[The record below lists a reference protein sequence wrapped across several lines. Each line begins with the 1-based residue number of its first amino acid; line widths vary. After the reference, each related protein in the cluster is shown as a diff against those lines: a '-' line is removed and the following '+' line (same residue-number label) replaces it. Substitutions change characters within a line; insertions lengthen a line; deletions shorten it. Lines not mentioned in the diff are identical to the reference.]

1 MPVPQKNFIVE
12 WASCPPVKKLMSD
25 STKQNKI
32 LAFYL
37 GQQPDSQGRAIEDI
51 WSWDYQKLES
61 VHNYIQWLFPL
72 REKSRFNSSAPT
84 LNDEVIHAFRTS
96 EELRNR
102 LVHSFKVMLAF
113 YGLECREGEN
123 TEIVIAKSEEYL
135 SRKREW
141 IEQFNH
147 NYLRLTRILTS
158 LTDLGLKNYALALFR
173 CLDEIYNENKESIG
187 LKTYTYWKKAVN
199 S

>member
-1 MPVPQKNFIVE
+1 
-12 WASCPPVKKLMSD
+12 MSD

-37 GQQPDSQGRAIEDI
+37 GQQPDSQGRAIENI

-72 REKSRFNSSAPT
+72 REKSRFNSTAPT
-84 LNDEVIHAFRTS
+84 LNNDVIQAFRTS
-96 EELRNR
+96 EELTNR
-102 LVHSFKVMLAF
+102 LLHSFKVMLAF
-113 YGLECREGEN
+113 YGLECHEGDN
-123 TEIVIAKSEEYL
+123 AEIVIAKSADYF

-141 IEQFNH
+141 IEKFNH

-158 LTDLGLKNYALALFR
+158 LTELGLKNYALALFK
-173 CLDEIYNENKESIG
+173 CLDEIYNEDKESIG
-187 LKTYTYWKKAVN
+187 LETYTYWKKAVN

>member
-1 MPVPQKNFIVE
+1 
-12 WASCPPVKKLMSD
+12 MSY
-25 STKQNKI
+25 STKPNKI

-37 GQQPDSQGRAIEDI
+37 GQQRDSQDRAIEDI
-51 WSWDYQKLES
+51 WSWNYEKLES

-72 REKSRFNSSAPT
+72 REKSRFNSSAPR
-84 LNDEVIHAFRTS
+84 LDDEVIQAFRTS

-102 LVHSFKVMLAF
+102 LVHSFNVMLAF

-123 TEIVIAKSEEYL
+123 AEIVIAKSDEYL

-158 LTDLGLKNYALALFR
+158 LAELGLKNYALALFK
-173 CLDEIYNENKESIG
+173 CLDEIYHEEKESIG
-187 LKTYTYWKKAVN
+187 LKTYTYWKNAV
-199 S
+199 SS

>member
-1 MPVPQKNFIVE
+1 
-12 WASCPPVKKLMSD
+12 MSY

-32 LAFYL
+32 LGFYL
-37 GQQPDSQGRAIEDI
+37 GQQPDSQNRAIEDI
-51 WSWDYQKLES
+51 WSWDYEKLEC

-84 LNDEVIHAFRTS
+84 LNDEVIQAFRTS

-102 LVHSFKVMLAF
+102 LVHSFNVMLDF
-113 YGLECREGEN
+113 YGLECCKGEN
-123 TEIVIAKSEEYL
+123 AEIVIAKSDEYL

-158 LTDLGLKNYALALFR
+158 LTELGLKNYALALFK
-173 CLDEIYNENKESIG
+173 CLDEIYHEEKESIG
-187 LKTYTYWKKAVN
+187 LKTYTYWKNAVN

>member
-1 MPVPQKNFIVE
+1 
-12 WASCPPVKKLMSD
+12 MSN
-25 STKQNKI
+25 STKPNKI

-84 LNDEVIHAFRTS
+84 LNDEVIKAFRTS
-96 EELRNR
+96 EELRSR
-102 LVHSFKVMLAF
+102 LFKSLKVMLAF

-123 TEIVIAKSEEYL
+123 AEIVIAKSEKYFL
-135 SRKREW
+135 KKRQW
-141 IEQFNH
+141 IEKFNH

-158 LTDLGLKNYALALFR
+158 LTELGLKKYALALFK
-173 CLDEIYNENKESIG
+173 CLDDIYNEDQKSIG
-187 LKTYTYWKKAVN
+187 LETYTYWKNAVN
-199 S
+199 R

>member
-1 MPVPQKNFIVE
+1 
-12 WASCPPVKKLMSD
+12 MSN

-102 LVHSFKVMLAF
+102 LIHSFTVMLAF

-123 TEIVIAKSEEYL
+123 AEIVIAKSEEYL

-141 IEQFNH
+141 IERFNH

-158 LTDLGLKNYALALFR
+158 LTELGLKDYALALFK
-173 CLDEIYNENKESIG
+173 CLDELYNEEKASIG
-187 LKTYTYWKKAVN
+187 LETYTYWKNAVN
-199 S
+199 T

>member
-1 MPVPQKNFIVE
+1 
-12 WASCPPVKKLMSD
+12 MSY
-25 STKQNKI
+25 SSKQDPI
-32 LAFYL
+32 LAFYT
-37 GQQPDSQGRAIEDI
+37 GDRPNSQGRAIEDI
-51 WSWDYQKLES
+51 WLWDCQKLES

-72 REKSRFNSSAPT
+72 REKSRFNTSAPT
-84 LNDEVIHAFRTS
+84 LSDRAIQAFRTS

-102 LVHSFKVMLAF
+102 LVNSLKVMLAF

-123 TEIVIAKSEEYL
+123 AEIVIVKSGEYL

-141 IEQFNH
+141 IEKCNH

-158 LTDLGLKNYALALFR
+158 LTILGLENYAVALFR
-173 CLDEIYNENKESIG
+173 CLDEIYKENKESIG
-187 LKTYTYWKKAVN
+187 LETYNYWKNALN